1 MKSFI
6 NIFLTLVMPI
16 SILLTAVATVYYSTS
31 FIFSKAIRLG
41 TIAGVL
47 TGISVAFILA
57 LIISIIRAIH
67 AYRQKSKILSPGI
80 SAVPVN
86 IVPNPTIYEKK
97 SQAVQKSSIATKK
110 HKESDTIEEN
120 FMLLMNKELAYEVSL
135 NTINQGQ
142 IGDIIHENKEDGS
155 ILLRSHGEEIHI
167 QIKSLT
173 RHTAEVHILSTID
186 NSSMRNII
194 TTLKEKEHSFI
205 QY

>member
-16 SILLTAVATVYYSTS
+16 SILLTAIATVYYSTS

-41 TIAGVL
+41 TVAGVL

-57 LIISIIRAIH
+57 LIVSIIRAIH
-67 AYRQKSKILSPGI
+67 TYRQKSKILSPGM

-110 HKESDTIEEN
+110 HKEADTVEEK
-120 FMLLMNKELAYEVSL
+120 FMLLMNKELVYEVSL
-135 NTINQGQ
+135 NTINQGK